1 MTILEPLVS
10 FSMITVTSDLQRWR
24 LPDGVEEILPESAK
38 RLEHLRR
45 AITDLHFSYGF
56 DLVMPPMI
64 EFLDSLLTG
73 SGEFLDLQ
81 TFKLVDQ
88 LSGRTMGV
96 RADMTPQ
103 VARIDG
109 HRLDG
114 ETINRLFYLGTVLR
128 TKPEQAG
135 GTRTPLQFGAE
146 LYGHKGIE
154 SDLEI
159 IHLMLD
165 TLDLVKIPELTLD
178 LGHVGVYRA
187 LVQYAGLAEDAEA
200 KLFNALQ
207 RKSMPEITDLLAS
220 WGITTQSRVMLEA
233 LPELNGDVTMLAHAR
248 EVLGDAGTAVT
259 DCLDTLQDIHA
270 ALHQRSSMINLH
282 FDLAELRGY
291 SYHTGVLFAAYADG
305 ASEELARGGRY
316 DDIGA
321 AFGQARAATGY
332 SADLKQLAKLQADES
347 PAELQQSI
355 FVETPTAPGAS
366 EAMADLRKQN
376 IRVVAQLPGSG
387 LTPAST
393 GCTGQLVNRQN
404 QWVVESV

>member
-1 MTILEPLVS
+1 
-10 FSMITVTSDLQRWR
+10 MITVTSDQQRWR
-24 LPDGVEEILPESAK
+24 LPDGVEEILPAAAK
-38 RLEHLRR
+38 RLEALRR
-45 AITDLHFSYGF
+45 DITDLHFSYGY

-109 HRLDG
+109 HRLNSQS
-114 ETINRLFYLGTVLR
+114 INRLFYLGTVLR

-135 GTRTPLQFGAE
+135 GSRTPLQFGAE

-165 TLDLVKIPELTLD
+165 TLDLVQPTSLTLD
-178 LGHVGVYRA
+178 LGHVGVYRS
-187 LVQYAGLAEDAEA
+187 LVQYAGLSNDAESR
-200 KLFNALQ
+200 LFRALQ
-207 RKSMPEITDLLAS
+207 RKSMPEITEMLSQWD
-220 WGITTQSRVMLEA
+220 ITAQSRTMLAA
-233 LPELNGDVTMLAHAR
+233 LPELNGDLSVLEHAR
-248 EVLGDAGTAVT
+248 DLLAPAGEGVSG
-259 DCLDTLQDIHA
+259 CLDTLKAIQA
-270 ALHQRSSMINLH
+270 EVKKRSSDINLH

-291 SYHTGVLFAAYADG
+291 SYHTGVLFAAYAG
-305 ASEELARGGRY
+305 GESQELARGGRY

-321 AFGQARAATGY
+321 AFGQSRPATGY
-332 SADLKQLAKLQADES
+332 SADLRQLALLQSTES
-347 PAELQQSI
+347 GAMSAQSV
-355 FVETPTAPGAS
+355 FVENTAATGVA
-366 EAMADLRKQN
+366 EAVAGLRKQN

-393 GCTGQLVNRQN
+393 GCTGQLVHRAN